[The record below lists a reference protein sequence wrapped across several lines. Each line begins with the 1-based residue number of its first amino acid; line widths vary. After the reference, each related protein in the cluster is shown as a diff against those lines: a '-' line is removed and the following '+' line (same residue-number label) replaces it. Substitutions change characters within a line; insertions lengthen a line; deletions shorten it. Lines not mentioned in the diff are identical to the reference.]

1 MSYTDE
7 ELKQLVEEVAT
18 NYADLLILQYRACPK
33 ARATIKMFVEEL
45 LCNGLIFQYENILDL
60 DTHFGFILD
69 LIGKIV
75 DCPRYIQG
83 LTLTRDYFT
92 FHNAGKTI
100 GYSRISSPVNGSF
113 KTIYNSLLSKY
124 ELNNSDYRQL
134 IKFKILVNSLMASQ
148 KDIDDAIYTLFG
160 NDIVLRN
167 NFDLTITYIVANK
180 LLLSLQAAL
189 KLRYFRAPCGVGFEY
204 ILVVPEPTKIY
215 GFKQINSYKSPIGFS
230 RVNAPKQASF
240 LRVSN
245 IVNINTV

>member
-1 MSYTDE
+1 M
-7 ELKQLVEEVAT
+7 QAQAV
-18 NYADLLILQYRACPK
+18 
-33 ARATIKMFVEEL
+33 
-45 LCNGLIFQYENILDL
+45 NGLIFQYENVLDIN
-60 DTHFGFILD
+60 TSFGFILD

-75 DCPRYIQG
+75 GCSRYVQG

-92 FHNAGKTI
+92 FHNDNKTI
-100 GYSRISSPVNGSF
+100 GYSKINSPASGSF

-124 ELNNSDYRQL
+124 ELNNTDYRQL
-134 IKFKILVNSLMASQ
+134 IKFKILVNSLRASQ

-180 LLLSLQAAL
+180 LLVSLQAAL
-189 KLRYFRAPCGVGFEY
+189 KLKYFRAPCGVGFEY

-215 GFKQINSYKSPIGFS
+215 GFKLINSYKSPIGFS